1 MKEGSGPIYMKQY
14 RQDDNKHKALTEVVN
29 NLEKDGVIEKSFS
42 PYNFPVFLRPKNDK
56 VRL

>member
-1 MKEGSGPIYMKQY
+1 MKQY
-14 RQDDNKHKALTEVVN
+14 RQDDNKQKALTEVVN
-29 NLEKDGVIEKSFS
+29 NLEKDGVIEKRFS